1 MRRTVLVTG
10 ANRGIGLAFAS
21 QLLARG
27 DHVIATCRH
36 PGKAAALNALGGA
49 HPGRL
54 HVLPLDVA
62 SEKSRAELIREL
74 PLVLGEDGRLDLLI
88 NNAGVLHSGE
98 RFGQLRQ
105 ETLEDSLRIN
115 AIGPLL
121 LAQAVAPLLRDGNRA
136 AGGNEGVTG
145 TGATGAVINQANHV
159 ERLDHGSGGARAAD
173 TTSSG
178 LDLRSG
184 IAGSGGGREAIK
196 SLPDTRLVDRLPAAA
211 AASGCPV
218 IANLSS
224 QLGSITGVTR
234 FGTPG
239 YAISKAAQNMAGA
252 QLAQALAPR
261 GIVVLALHPG
271 WAQTDMGG
279 PRATDAPAEVVAGM
293 LRLIDAATPA
303 QSGGFFDWQ
312 GKTLPW

>member
-1 MRRTVLVTG
+1 MSRTVLVTG
-10 ANRGIGLAFAS
+10 ANRGIGLAFAG

-36 PGKAAALNALGGA
+36 PGKAAALNALGGE

-74 PLVLGEDGRLDLLI
+74 PLVLGEDGRLDLVI

-136 AGGNEGVTG
+136 AGGNEDVAGTG
-145 TGATGAVINQANHV
+145 TTGAVINQANHV

-178 LDLRSG
+178 LALRSG
-184 IAGSGGGREAIK
+184 FAGQRRRQGG
-196 SLPDTRLVDRLPAAA
+196 DQV
-211 AASGCPV
+211 
-218 IANLSS
+218 
-224 QLGSITGVTR
+224 
-234 FGTPG
+234 
-239 YAISKAAQNMAGA
+239 
-252 QLAQALAPR
+252 APR
-261 GIVVLALHPG
+261 YSLG
-271 WAQTDMGG
+271 
-279 PRATDAPAEVVAGM
+279 
-293 LRLIDAATPA
+293 
-303 QSGGFFDWQ
+303 
-312 GKTLPW
+312 